1 MLSIAW
7 RRRLLIAAV
16 FSSALAV
23 LSCVYFLGYDD
34 IASFE
39 IIRVIS
45 NLPTA
50 STPQDEPQQCEGPGG
65 LDIARLALAGETD
78 HVIDGRTRPVISPH
92 EQDY

>member
-7 RRRLLIAAV
+7 RSRLLIAAV

-23 LSCVYFLGYDD
+23 LSCLYFLGYDD
-34 IASFE
+34 LASFR
-39 IIRVIS
+39 IIQAIS
-45 NLPTA
+45 DLPTA

-65 LDIARLALAGETD
+65 LDIASLATEPY
-78 HVIDGRTRPVISPH
+78 HVIGGRTRPVISPH